1 VLNIINMSVL
11 DSVAKIFAKYNIKL
25 EEEDKKDMKLAEGT
39 LADGTMI
46 YSTAE
51 SWAVG
56 VDVAVKNEDGELVA
70 VPDGEYELDNGIM
83 IVVKEGLLESIV
95 EPTAEEVEEETA
107 AGEEKKDEELAA
119 IKQELEDMRSAFNTL
134 KASLSADIKAKEAEI
149 NALKLAQAKRPAKA
163 PQPKAEKVELSKL
176 NPRERAFA
184 IFNQF

>member
-1 VLNIINMSVL
+1 MSVL
-11 DSVAKIFAKYNIKL
+11 DTVTKIFAKYNIKL
-25 EEEDKKDMKLAEGT
+25 EDEEKKEDVKMAEGT
-39 LADGTMI
+39 LKDGTMI

-70 VPDGEYELDNGIM
+70 VPDGEYELENGIM

-95 EPTAEEVEEETA
+95 EPTAEEVEEETE
-107 AGEEKKDEELAA
+107 AGDDKEKDELAA
-119 IKQELEDMRSAFNTL
+119 IKQQLEDMRSDFATF
-134 KASLSADIKAKEAEI
+134 KASLSIDMKSKDAEI